1 MINHVAE
8 RTIARTL
15 GIGSAFVAVFV
26 VAGSFFLLPSVT
38 DPVNV
43 TKLFALGGVAAG
55 AFAVLLA
62 FGVQELWHSSKAL
75 VVLAG
80 LFLLAS
86 INAIVNSSAPLTQ
99 NIYGAYGRNTAF
111 LTYLL
116 LIFVILSAVVL
127 RTNKSFTTLIYGL
140 FAAGLVNVI
149 YCGWALLF
157 GDFIPWNNPY
167 GNILGTFGNPN
178 FIGAFLGLFAAS
190 MVAYSFKSGL
200 HIGFKLLSVVVFE
213 ISAIEIYLSNA
224 IQGRVVVAA
233 GLAIVGFYLVR
244 SNPYFSVANIGY
256 IFLFVALNA
265 FGFAVYEVIN
275 PNSTLPQF
283 RPAVLLAI
291 FGFFLLRSKFQFKV
305 PFAQVGYTILVTITG
320 VVALLGALQIGPLTK
335 FIYKTSVSLRGEYWQ
350 AGWNMGTDHPL
361 TGVGFDT
368 YGDWYRRA
376 RDSQALVLPGPNTT
390 TNAAHNVPFDVFA
403 FGGWPLFVAYLG
415 ILALSVIAIIKV
427 TARNR
432 TYDPIFVTL
441 TTAWVCYQLQ
451 SIISINQIGL
461 AIWGWLFGGALIAY
475 EIATRPTAVEVSS
488 PSQQTGP
495 RVKKKKQQ
503 SETIFS
509 STLIAG
515 VGAVVGL
522 LVAVPP
528 YSADAKWRTAIT
540 SQDARKVEEA
550 LVPTYL
556 NPENSYK
563 YANAA
568 QLFEGSK
575 LFDLAYKYAKIGVE
589 FNPDNFDAWKV
600 LHFVSSSTPEDKALA
615 LENMKRLDPN
625 NPNVLG

>member
-1 MINHVAE
+1 MANQVAE
-8 RTIARTL
+8 RTIARIL
-15 GIGSAFVAVFV
+15 GIGSALIAVV
-26 VAGSFFLLPSVT
+26 VVTGTVT

-43 TKLFALGGVAAG
+43 PKLFLLGGVALG
-55 AFAVLLA
+55 AFAVVLG
-62 FGVQELWHSSKAL
+62 FGLKQLWSSSKAL
-75 VVLAG
+75 VMLAG
-80 LFLLAS
+80 LFLVAS
-86 INAIVNSSAPLTQ
+86 VNAIINSSGPLTQ

-116 LIFVILSAVVL
+116 LIFLILSAVVL
-127 RTNKSFTTLIYGL
+127 RTTQSFTILIYGL
-140 FAAGLVNVI
+140 FAAGVVNVI
-149 YCGWALLF
+149 YCGWVILF

-190 MVAYSFKSGL
+190 LVAYNFKSGL
-200 HIGFKLLSVVVFE
+200 HIGLRLLSAVIFVVTV
-213 ISAIEIYLSNA
+213 IEIIDSSA

-244 SNPYFSVANIGY
+244 AKLKSV
-256 IFLFVALNA
+256 LF
-265 FGFAVYEVIN
+265 
-275 PNSTLPQF
+275 
-283 RPAVLLAI
+283 
-291 FGFFLLRSKFQFKV
+291 
-305 PFAQVGYTILVTITG
+305 QVGY
-320 VVALLGALQIGPLTK
+320 VVVISIGGAFALLGALQSGPLAK
-335 FIYKTSVSLRGEYWQ
+335 YIYKTSVSLRGEYWQ
-350 AGWNMGTDHPL
+350 AGWNMGADHPL

-376 RDSQALVLPGPNTT
+376 RDLQALVLPGPNVT

-403 FGGWPLFVAYLG
+403 FGGWPLFIPYLG
-415 ILALSVIAIIKV
+415 ILLLSVIAIIKV
-427 TARNR
+427 TARAR
-432 TYDPIFVTL
+432 AYDPIFVTL

-475 EIATRPTAVEVSS
+475 EVATRPKESDDGGSASKANA
-488 PSQQTGP
+488 P
-495 RVKKKKQQ
+495 RVVKKKQ

-515 VGAVVGL
+515 IGAVIGL
-522 LVAVPP
+522 LIASPP
-528 YSADAKWRTAIT
+528 YSADAKWRSAIS
-540 SQDARKVEEA
+540 SQDARLVEEA
-550 LVPTYL
+550 LTPSYL

-563 YANAA
+563 YANAS

-575 LFDLAYKYAKIGVE
+575 LYDLAYKYAKIGVE

-600 LHFVSSSTPEDKALA
+600 LHFVSKSTPEDKALA